1 MEINVKDIQ
10 NVVSLQGVVAG
21 YKIERKEAKMAWDD
35 ERNGKKKGD
44 PVTQYNGYITVQTAE
59 NQFATVNVRFKNE
72 NFFDGQPDYTTQ
84 ALEAMANEE
93 VETFYKTRDLTKT
106 PTISIYRGVKIVDNY
121 YVSNGELHESL
132 QVELG
137 FGSVSLRE
145 PQEEPKLANSFNVNG
160 VVADIQP
167 EIKNDE
173 ETGRAVVKVIVPY
186 TYGSKDNQVIRAMTF
201 NMVAGVCVDEEGEY
215 DLGQMLLDDA
225 DDVIGYSWQFI
236 GELNGYY
243 LEQEKPQE
251 EGPRRGYGKRVPVQT
266 NRQRVSEY
274 LLTGLDILQD
284 GDAFSEE
291 DISAARQAREMHI
304 AEMYKKDEEKQ
315 NAAPAVASGR
325 GSFASGR
332 TQRTEPQQETTA
344 PAGRTRVRNFR

>member
-72 NFFDGQPDYTTQ
+72 NFYDGKPDFTTQ

-93 VETFYKTRDLTKT
+93 VETYFKTKDFTKT
-106 PTISIYRGVKIVDNY
+106 PAIGIYRGVKVVDNY

-137 FGSVSLRE
+137 FGSISLRE
-145 PQEEPKLANSFNVNG
+145 PQEQPKLVNSFQLNG

-186 TYGSKDNQVIRAMTF
+186 TYGSKDNQVIRAMMF
-201 NMVAGVCVDEEGEY
+201 NMVAGVCEDEEGEY
-215 DLGQMLLDDA
+215 DLGAMLLDDA

-236 GELNGYY
+236 GELNNYY

-251 EGPRRGYGKRVPVQT
+251 EGTRRGYGKRVPTQT
-266 NRQRVSEY
+266 NRQRISEY

-291 DISAARQAREMHI
+291 DIAEARQAREASI
-304 AEMYKKDEEKQ
+304 AEMYKKDEDKQ
-315 NAAPAVASGR
+315 QTQATPSGR
-325 GSFASGR
+325 GSFASSR
-332 TQRTEPQQETTA
+332 TQRTEAPQTEA
-344 PAGRTRVRNFR
+344 PAGRSRVRNFR